1 MKGLFVTGTGTG
13 VGKTVVAACLAKALG
28 ADYWKPVQT
37 GWPEDDDAALI
48 ARLTGRPAHPNTY
61 CFKMPRSPHEAA
73 AAEGAMIDLGRFH
86 LPETAHPLVVEG
98 AGGVLVPLN
107 DAHTMADLMLC
118 LGLPVVLVAATALGT
133 INHSLLSLEALRA
146 RGIPVLGVILDG
158 LPDAPN
164 RAAIETFGRVRILGH
179 LPPVDTLDAE
189 SINRLAVQFKDLL
202 P

>member
-13 VGKTVVAACLAKALG
+13 VGKTVAAACLAKALG
-28 ADYWKPVQT
+28 ADFWKPVQT
-37 GWPEDDDAALI
+37 GWPEDDDAALV
-48 ARLTGRPAHPNTY
+48 ARLAAVTTHPNTY
-61 CFKMPRSPHEAA
+61 RFRMPRSPHEAA
-73 AAEGAMIDLGRFH
+73 AAEGAMIDLGRFR
-86 LPETAHPLVVEG
+86 LPTTANPLVVEG

-118 LGLPVVLVAATALGT
+118 LGLPVVLVSSSALGT

-158 LPDAPN
+158 PPDEPN

-179 LPPVDTLDAE
+179 LPPVEALDEKA
-189 SINRLAVQFKDLL
+189 IGRLAVQFEGLL
-202 P
+202 S

>member
-1 MKGLFVTGTGTG
+1 LKGLFVTGTGTG
-13 VGKTVVAACLAKALG
+13 VGKTVVAACLVQALG

-37 GWPEDDDAALI
+37 GWPDDDDAALV
-48 ARLTGRPAHPNTY
+48 ARLTGRFAHPNTY
-61 CFKMPRSPHEAA
+61 RFKMPRSPHEAA
-73 AAEGAMIDLGRFH
+73 AAEGAMIDLGRFR
-86 LPETAHPLVVEG
+86 PPATANPLVVEG

-158 LPDAPN
+158 PPDAPN

-189 SINRLAVQFKDLL
+189 SISRLAAQFEGLS

>member
-13 VGKTVVAACLAKALG
+13 VGKTVAAACLVKALG

-37 GWPEDDDAALI
+37 GWPEDDDAALV

-61 CFKMPRSPHEAA
+61 RFKMPRSPHEAA

-107 DAHTMADLMLC
+107 EAHTMADMMLC
-118 LGLPVVLVAATALGT
+118 LGLPVVLVAATGLGT

-158 LPDAPN
+158 PPDKPN
-164 RAAIETFGRVRILGH
+164 RDAIEGFGRVRILGE
-179 LPPVDTLDAE
+179 LTPADPLDAATVA
-189 SINRLAVQFKDLL
+189 RLATQFEELRS
-202 P
+202 